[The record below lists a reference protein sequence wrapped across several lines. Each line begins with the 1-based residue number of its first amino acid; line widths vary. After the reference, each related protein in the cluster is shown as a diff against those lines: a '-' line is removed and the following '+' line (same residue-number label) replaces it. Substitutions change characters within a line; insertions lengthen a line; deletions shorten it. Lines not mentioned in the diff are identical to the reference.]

1 MFSAMVKGQTYWLRN
16 TLSDHS
22 IFFQIIVQRE
32 YDTQQWSVLHQ
43 RIEDSYRRIL
53 GSGKIP
59 IIIDAGANIG
69 LSARWFATRYPH
81 ARVYAVEPD
90 EANLLVLR
98 RNSQGFPN
106 INVVRGALW
115 DCETKLHI
123 ANPNAGSASFR
134 AAEGA
139 GTIPAYTIP
148 DLVSG
153 IFGELLIVKVDI
165 EGGEEAVF
173 RSNTEWVSQTS
184 LIIIELHDWLYPGQG
199 TSRSFL
205 RKIGAQKVDF
215 LIRGENVFCFK
226 HQ

>member
-1 MFSAMVKGQTYWLRN
+1 MSLIDALPFLPNYVRAFGGHGPAAFLRINRPRSAGRMFSAMVKGQTYWLRN
-16 TLSDHS
+16 TLSDRS

-123 ANPNAGSASFR
+123 ANPNA
-134 AAEGA
+134 
-139 GTIPAYTIP
+139 
-148 DLVSG
+148 
-153 IFGELLIVKVDI
+153 
-165 EGGEEAVF
+165 
-173 RSNTEWVSQTS
+173 
-184 LIIIELHDWLYPGQG
+184 
-199 TSRSFL
+199 
-205 RKIGAQKVDF
+205 
-215 LIRGENVFCFK
+215 
-226 HQ
+226 